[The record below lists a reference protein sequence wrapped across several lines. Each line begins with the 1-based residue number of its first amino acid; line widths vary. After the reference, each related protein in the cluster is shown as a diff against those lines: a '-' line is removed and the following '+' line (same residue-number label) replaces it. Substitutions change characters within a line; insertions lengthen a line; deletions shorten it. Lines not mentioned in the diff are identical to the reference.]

1 MPKKL
6 SAECFKIVNKNGEPV
21 LFRTDDVTIN
31 KFTFT
36 ITNLTGEPLSLTG
49 GTPVRL
55 VKGIAAGNTPG
66 STFNFGFESMLT
78 TEVVKDLKIVV
89 PSGWAAAFFD
99 AHEGEPASWSVAPVA
114 DTTIGVNEVIRLEIE
129 NIKCATTKPGN
140 FEIMYR
146 NIPGYPDILFPV
158 PKHLTVL
165 NPPDPGKAT
174 LPLTHGYINP
184 VHPIQGQTVVLT
196 EEPAIDIDE
205 MIYPEAGEAVPVY
218 ITYDPGAL
226 IQNGFTLVVTNT
238 SKDPLVPGN
247 TADTDPPVVY
257 ISFLFGDEDYAITT
271 QQLADNNISIDITA
285 KLPWQPTAHTA
296 GTAYWLFTPQSKQ
309 IMQAYESV
317 FFPVKKIITAL
328 NVDPD
333 TISTLYVQFNNIPG
347 YNDASYTLQLQ
358 KKKAVAEITKLES
371 DKYTINYGENI
382 HLTWV
387 SSLAKRVTITYE
399 TRDKEV
405 ILLDSAKGDI
415 KLDGT
420 GFLLPVAPSAEFT
433 VIRAMAYDNSDQPH
447 GKEITITVN
456 QVEAA
461 ILSFMA
467 NPQLIM
473 QQSPATDV
481 QISWSTS
488 NAKGLLLTTPE
499 GQENVTGKTSVTK
512 RITGPCT
519 FTLEA
524 WSYGTQF
531 PVPVKSKFNI
541 FGWSPLM
548 PVPLPRTRDIEQL
561 SPPAISNKKAGYVYT
576 LNSVDNKIYVINTR
590 TAGAEQILPGIL
602 MALSDDGSRLFTVV
616 PNAGMHTVVM
626 YDCSAG
632 KAVQKASL
640 YLPFTFARHIAIS
653 PDFTKL
659 YCTGIALDNKGTW
672 EEYIL
677 YINIDSVN
685 NRLSMGTSIPLGT
698 IWLEQENMVNDAAD
712 TSIVVG
718 DPPTPYRGNLAFSG
732 DGTTLYLL
740 VREGIVFYS
749 KIQTSGFGS
758 FYTFWVSPVSSSAIV
773 CAKTRNKLYM
783 ASRSDKVINV
793 VDTKS
798 NKLLTKI
805 AASSDP
811 LTIALSPDEQYLCIA
826 CFGSGQV
833 IITATANDAIVATLN
848 VGSKPAGMCFSN
860 DGKILFVTDYCA
872 KTLCLVDFVNRKVV
886 SPVLTTGAASS
897 NPYGIA
903 AIDNGRDT
911 RVYVTKESWPERT
924 SCSAPGPNNNDD
936 ITAFMITK
944 PEGLFDE

>member
-6 SAECFKIVNKNGEPV
+6 SAKCFKIVNKNGEPV
-21 LFRTDDVTIN
+21 LFRTDDVTVN

-36 ITNLTGEPLSLTG
+36 ITNLTGEPLPLTG

-55 VKGIAAGNTPG
+55 LKGMAAAGTSG

-78 TEVVKDLKIVV
+78 TEVVKDLKVTV

-99 AHEGEPASWSVAPVA
+99 AHEGQPASWSIAPVA
-114 DTTIGVNEVIRLEIE
+114 DITIGVDEVIRIEIE
-129 NIKCATTKPGN
+129 NIKCATTRPGN

-146 NIPGYPDILFPV
+146 NVPGYPDILFPV
-158 PKHLTVL
+158 SKHLTVL

-184 VHPIQGQTVVLT
+184 VHPIQGQTVLLT
-196 EEPAIDIDE
+196 EEPAIDIE
-205 MIYPEAGEAVPVY
+205 QVIYPGAGEAVPVY

-247 TADTDPPVVY
+247 TADADPPVVY

-271 QQLADNNISIDITA
+271 QQLADNNISIDINA
-285 KLPWQPTAHTA
+285 KLSWQLTAHTA
-296 GTAYWLFTPQSKQ
+296 GTAYWLFTPENKQ
-309 IMQAYESV
+309 VMQAYESV
-317 FFPVKKIITAL
+317 FFPIKKIITAL
-328 NVDPD
+328 NVEPD

-347 YNDASYTLQLQ
+347 YNDGSYMLQLQ
-358 KKKAVAEITKLES
+358 KKKAIAEIVKLEA
-371 DKYTINYGENI
+371 DRYTIPYGENI
-382 HLTWV
+382 RLTWV

-433 VIRAMAYDNSDQPH
+433 VIRSMAYDDSGQRH

-461 ILSFMA
+461 ILTFTVT
-467 NPQLIM
+467 PQLIM
-473 QQSPATDV
+473 EQSPATDV
-481 QISWSTS
+481 VLSWATS

-499 GQENVTGKTSVTK
+499 GQENVTGKTSISK
-512 RITGPCT
+512 RITGPCM

-531 PVPVKSKFNI
+531 PVPVKSRCTV
-541 FGWSPLM
+541 FGWSPAM
-548 PVPLPRTRDIEQL
+548 PVPLPRTRDTEQL
-561 SPPAISNKKAGYVYT
+561 SPPALANKKAGYVYT
-576 LNSVDNKIYVINTR
+576 LNSVAKSIYVINTK
-590 TAGAEQILPGIL
+590 TIGVEQTLPGIL
-602 MALSDDGSRLFTVV
+602 MALSEDGTRLFTVV

-640 YLPFTFARHIAIS
+640 YLPYTFAKDIAIS
-653 PDFTKL
+653 PDFTRL
-659 YCTGIALDNKGTW
+659 FCTGIALDNKGKW
-672 EEYIL
+672 DDYIL
-677 YINIDSVN
+677 YMNIDSVN
-685 NRLSMGTSIPLGT
+685 NRLAMGTIIALST
-698 IWLEQENMVNDAAD
+698 IWQDDEQLAATIGSAEVNASED
-712 TSIVVG
+712 
-718 DPPTPYRGNLAFSG
+718 PTPYRGNLAFSG
-732 DGTTLYLL
+732 NGTTLYLL
-740 VREGIVFYS
+740 VREGIVFY
-749 KIQTSGFGS
+749 TSVSAFRS
-758 FYTFWVSPVSSSAIV
+758 FYTFFVSPVSSAAIV
-773 CAKTRNKLYM
+773 CARTRNKLYM
-783 ASRSDKVINV
+783 ASRSEKVINV
-793 VDTKS
+793 VDTNS

-805 AASSDP
+805 AVNSDP
-811 LTIALSPDEQYLCIA
+811 LTIVLSPDEQYLCIA

-833 IITATANDAIVATLN
+833 IIAATVNDGIVATLN
-848 VGSKPAGMCFSN
+848 VGSKPAGLGFSN
-860 DGKILFVTDYCA
+860 DGRILFVTDYCN
-872 KTLCLVDFVNRKVV
+872 KTISLIDFANRKVV
-886 SPVLTTGAASS
+886 SPVLTTGAGSS

-903 AIDNGRDT
+903 AIDSGRET

-924 SCSAPGPNNNDD
+924 SCSAAGPNNNDD
-936 ITAFMITK
+936 IAVFVITK
-944 PEGLFDE
+944 PEGFSDE